1 MRKFTAGSLASL
13 LLITLLGMIAVV
25 LIAPEVDLPD
35 TAFQR
40 NSSPQTI
47 RAQATQSPDAHVSTL
62 AASCE
67 IGGISPNPAD
77 GHRTRERYDRHS
89 PARRTTL
96 RC

>member
-1 MRKFTAGSLASL
+1 VRKFTAGSLASL

-47 RAQATQSPDAHVSTL
+47 RAQATQSPDRQVGTL
-62 AASCE
+62 AASGE
-67 IGGISPNPAD
+67 IGAVSPDPAD
-77 GHRTRERYDRHS
+77 DPRTHVRS
-89 PARRTTL
+89 FQPFPALRTPL

>member
-1 MRKFTAGSLASL
+1 VRKFTAGLLASL

-47 RAQATQSPDAHVSTL
+47 RAQATQSPDAQVSTL
-62 AASCE
+62 AASGE
-67 IGGISPNPAD
+67 IGGISSDPAD
-77 GHRTRERYDRHS
+77 GRGTHAQCLEPVPSLRM
-89 PARRTTL
+89 PL

>member
-67 IGGISPNPAD
+67 IGAVSPDPAD
-77 GHRTRERYDRHS
+77 DGRTHVRS
-89 PARRTTL
+89 VQPFPALRTPL